1 MGRIGK
7 QKRLKQVYP
16 FSERRKEAPEAEYGI
31 FTLQPVPKEGRRHS
45 HSKRRRE
52 NPRPEGVRPF
62 PQRGRMVPVP
72 FILLLAY
79 VVCLADGE
87 SYPGSELD
95 ISSVSEKCLNGY
107 PTAL

>member
-1 MGRIGK
+1 
-7 QKRLKQVYP
+7 
-16 FSERRKEAPEAEYGI
+16 
-31 FTLQPVPKEGRRHS
+31 
-45 HSKRRRE
+45 
-52 NPRPEGVRPF
+52 
-62 PQRGRMVPVP
+62 MVPVP

-107 PTAL
+107 PTGLLFSGSLMVWWTSIPWIFWLPFPFNQPLS